1 MSDTDEAQEPQPLLL
16 SAKLAASLLGITDRQ
31 LRHLVDDGQ
40 LPDVRIKNRTFI
52 PSASVREFVENVR
65 QSA

>member
-1 MSDTDEAQEPQPLLL
+1 MSHPLDGSEPPLLL
-16 SAKLAASLLGITDRQ
+16 SAKLAAELLGVSEMHVK
-31 LRHLVDDGQ
+31 HLVDTGA
-40 LPDVRIKNRTFI
+40 LPGTRIKRRLFI